1 MWTDKRTEFES
12 KGVYYLSQIVN
23 DGWTVTATTDP
34 YEVYDAIITKGDT
47 TYKAENKIRRYDLDR
62 LETIYLAKKKLTPTV
77 KYYLE
82 YFPTNQ
88 VALVITYEEIAKGLE
103 NGDITTKKIT
113 VPQGQLKYEEGV
125 DCTLEDL
132 ENLVIPKTLFRRRSI
147 VC

>member
-1 MWTDKRTEFES
+1 MWTNKRTEFEK

-34 YEVYDAIITKGDT
+34 YEVYDATITKGDT
-47 TYKAENKIRRYDLDR
+47 TYKVENKTRTFTWDKYD
-62 LETIYLAKKKLTPTV
+62 TIYLASKKVKPDIEYYIEYFTDGVAAIISYSEIIKGLKDGTIKKKRTLVPKGQC
-77 KYYLE
+77 KY
-82 YFPTNQ
+82 
-88 VALVITYEEIAKGLE
+88 I
-103 NGDITTKKIT
+103 
-113 VPQGQLKYEEGV
+113 EGV